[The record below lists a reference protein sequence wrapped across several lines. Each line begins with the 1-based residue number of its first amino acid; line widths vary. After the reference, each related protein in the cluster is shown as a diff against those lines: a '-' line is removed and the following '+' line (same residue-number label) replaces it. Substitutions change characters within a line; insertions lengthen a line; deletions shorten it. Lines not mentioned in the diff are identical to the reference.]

1 MQGLILICMKMC
13 GNSAVEGHE
22 LASWSCCYID
32 LDHFLHALWQATF
45 ACEVLEAPHLQKA
58 YTWHTASTVIGG
70 ALFVADDIYPNT
82 PYIHAARH
90 VAAAVGVAT
99 LNTLLE

>member
-32 LDHFLHALWQATF
+32 LDHFSHGLWQATF
-45 ACEVLEAPHLQKA
+45 ACEVLEAPHLRKA
-58 YTWHTASTVIGG
+58 YTWHTTSTVIGG

-90 VAAAVGVAT
+90 VPATVGVAT
-99 LNTLLE
+99 